1 MVKHNQE
8 AEAGELWVQEQP
20 GLHSKFQGTAWAIKW
35 DNASKNQN
43 QKIKI
48 KTKKN
53 QSTNKQKHIYIY
65 IYKMECKEIRNA
77 YLMFPK
83 WQKSNLSYGSVQL
96 NSEFKRTNDVK
107 ENQTIKLYSDI
118 KN

>member
-48 KTKKN
+48 KTKKTSIN
-53 QSTNKQKHIYIY
+53 QQTKTYIY
-65 IYKMECKEIRNA
+65 I
-77 YLMFPK
+77 
-83 WQKSNLSYGSVQL
+83 
-96 NSEFKRTNDVK
+96 
-107 ENQTIKLYSDI
+107 
-118 KN
+118 

>member
-1 MVKHNQE
+1 
-8 AEAGELWVQEQP
+8 
-20 GLHSKFQGTAWAIKW
+20 
-35 DNASKNQN
+35 
-43 QKIKI
+43 
-48 KTKKN
+48 
-53 QSTNKQKHIYIY
+53 
-65 IYKMECKEIRNA
+65 MECKEIQNA